1 MVTSQPISLDDAAAD
16 MVLAADLLDSKGHF
30 LLPGKT
36 VLTATVIASLKRHHV
51 TTVSVLVS
59 DESDSD
65 RSERDAA
72 DLSNKIARLD
82 TMFKAHE
89 ADPLNQQLKTY
100 PIHFYSDGN
109 HEQN

>member
-1 MVTSQPISLDDAAAD
+1 MATNEPVSPDEAGAD
-16 MVLAADLLDSKGHF
+16 II
-30 LLPGKT
+30 P
-36 VLTATVIASLKRHHV
+36 
-51 TTVSVLVS
+51 
-59 DESDSD
+59 
-65 RSERDAA
+65 AA

-100 PIHFYSDGN
+100 LIHFYSDGN